1 MSVRVSVP
9 ASSANLGP
17 GFDTLGLAIDPRLE
31 VIAQPSSIDEFVYT
45 GDGEV
50 ARTPDNLVH
59 QGFKAVFTQLGRTAP
74 AVRFE
79 VRNPIPLARGLGSSS
94 AALVA
99 GALAGDAFSGGE
111 LGRGGVFELTAGI
124 EGHPDNVAPALFGGF
139 TVSAGR
145 AGRFVS
151 RSLPW
156 PAGWA
161 LAFAVPSW
169 PLSTE
174 HARSVL
180 PNQVSRGDAVHNA
193 SGTALWATAVAT
205 SDPELL
211 GVAADDRLHQPHRA
225 PLLPGFE
232 QACSDL
238 RAIGIWAAFLSGAG
252 PTLGCVGPKATLA
265 AAEPILRRYA
275 GADGRVLH
283 PSCTT
288 GATVEDLKPA
298 SARQAP

>member
-1 MSVRVSVP
+1 
-9 ASSANLGP
+9 
-17 GFDTLGLAIDPRLE
+17 LAVDVRLE
-31 VIAQPSSIDEFVYT
+31 VTAQPSEADAFVYT
-45 GDGEV
+45 GDGDV
-50 ARTPDNLVH
+50 ASTPDNLVH
-59 QGFKAVFTQLGRTAP
+59 QGFKAAFAKLGRTAP

-111 LGRGGVFELTAGI
+111 LGRSGVFELTAGI

-145 AGRFVS
+145 ADGFVS

-156 PAGWA
+156 PDGWA

-169 PLSTE
+169 ALSTE

-205 SDPELL
+205 RDPQLL
-211 GVAADDRLHQPHRA
+211 RVAADDRLHQPHRA

-238 RAIGIWAAFLSGAG
+238 HAAGMWAAFLSGAG
-252 PTLGCVGPKATLA
+252 PTLGCVGPQAALA
-265 AAEPILRRYA
+265 DAEPILRRYA
-275 GADGRVLH
+275 GADGQVLN
-283 PSCTT
+283 PDCAT
-288 GATVEDLKPA
+288 GATVEDLTPA
-298 SARQAP
+298 